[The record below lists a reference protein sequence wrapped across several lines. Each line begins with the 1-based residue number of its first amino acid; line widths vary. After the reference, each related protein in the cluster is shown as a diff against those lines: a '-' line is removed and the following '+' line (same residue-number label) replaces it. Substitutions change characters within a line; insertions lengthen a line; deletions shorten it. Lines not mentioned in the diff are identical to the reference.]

1 MNALFRSLATGP
13 TRRKLT
19 GADAEA
25 ILAASGED
33 RIKGLELI
41 DGDLIQMPAEGDL
54 HVTLKVRL
62 NRWLVRAA
70 PDDVLVAPEA
80 PLKLSESDWPEPEFF
95 LYPASVAAAD
105 VRGPDALLV
114 IEIGVSS
121 LAYDLAE
128 KAELYARHGVREYWV
143 VDPAAART
151 HVHRGPEGARWT
163 QVSAIPADQTINP
176 QALEGLIFR
185 LSDLL

>member
-54 HVTLKVRL
+54 HSSIKAKLIVLL
-62 NRWLVRAA
+62 ARALPSGVGLG
-70 PDDVLVAPEA
+70 PDV
-80 PLKLSESDWPEPEFF
+80 PLKLSETDQPEPDVF
-95 LYPASVAAAD
+95 LFAEGLQTFQ

-143 VDPAAART
+143 VDPGAART
-151 HVHRGPEGARWT
+151 HVHRGPEGVRWT

-176 QALEGLIFR
+176 QALESLIFR